1 MDEYNEDSFD
11 AYGAFFEDSI
21 TTDDEASQG
30 SADFS
35 DPSGSLTYVAHY
47 TSPVTTSPVKGFFE
61 FESIHRA
68 SSKLNR
74 HDARVRMLEIYG
86 QDAVSWV
93 VDSVKIKR
101 KNDKICGDQLE
112 LDFREPKKPR
122 KRRAT
127 KKYL

>member
-11 AYGAFFEDSI
+11 AYGAFFED
-21 TTDDEASQG
+21 DMVDEADEQETKG
-30 SADFS
+30 PAA
-35 DPSGSLTYVAHY
+35 PSEPLTYVAHY
-47 TSPVTTSPVKGFFE
+47 ASPVTTSPVKGFFE

-74 HDARVRMLEIYG
+74 HDARIRMLEIYG

-93 VDSVKIKR
+93 IDSVKIKR
-101 KNDKICGDQLE
+101 KNDKVCSDQLE

-122 KRRAT
+122 KRRAS